1 MDPRPGTATLT
12 ELRDS
17 TGRHGPLDETPP
29 VPGLRF
35 RLDPEGGTSGRW
47 ISPRDRIVEL
57 EVESDRPSRWLG
69 LHLELPEAA
78 DLSATPWWGF
88 VLRGAADRPVA
99 LRPCLRSGR
108 DAASGGGF
116 LDLFFARPLVL
127 RPGARDHHDLLA
139 PPRQPDLL
147 APAPWREFILFLPPA
162 EPFRL
167 VIEDLRLLLP

>member
-1 MDPRPGTATLT
+1 MDPRPGTATLA
-12 ELRDS
+12 EVRESSGLS
-17 TGRHGPLDETPP
+17 GPLDERPL

-35 RLDPEGGTSGRW
+35 RLDPEGGTTGRW

-57 EVESDRPSRWLG
+57 EVESARPARWLG

-88 VLRGAADRPVA
+88 VLRGAADRPVG

-108 DAASGGGF
+108 AEGGF
-116 LDLFFARPLVL
+116 LDLFFARPVVL
-127 RPGARDHHDLLA
+127 RPGARDHHDLIA
-139 PPRQPDLL
+139 PPRQPDLF
-147 APAPWREFILFLPPA
+147 APAPWREFVLFLPPA

-167 VIEDLRLLLP
+167 VLEDLRLLLP